1 VHNVADWFLL
11 GVVVLTLFGI
21 ICYLTVMMMD
31 KHAENDDE

>member
-1 VHNVADWFLL
+1 MDNAASWLLL
-11 GVVVLTLFGI
+11 GGIVLTLFGI